1 MYRTLLILLMAFGLT
16 VQLTAC
22 GGGSSGGSTPPTE
35 NPEPQPE
42 PEPEPEPEPDG
53 DPLDQGELVITAT
66 PATDYSFWEG
76 DNDGEP
82 VGRAET
88 VAADHSGFTQA
99 VRIHA
104 ENPPGAFFNG
114 QLQYPILRATAE
126 GDVML
131 IRLYMRSVSTTDE
144 TGATFATVFLEGPG
158 PDYTK
163 YAEREITSTG
173 DWQAYD
179 IPLEMS
185 GAEAAND
192 LILKIGFG
200 GGDRPQS
207 FDIGGVEVLHFGQSV
222 AVEDLPRT
230 ELSYGGREADAD
242 WRAEAAARIEQLRK
256 GDFTVRVLDG
266 GGQPV
271 EGAEVAVEM
280 TRHAYHFGSVT
291 VGHILMG
298 EGDDNDLYR
307 EKVLELFNQSGPEN
321 DLKWAPWAGE
331 WGEDFSQQTTIDAL
345 QWLKSHDFY
354 TRGHVMVWP
363 SKRNLPELIQEY
375 LPEGEPENADPEA
388 KQIVLDHIDDIA
400 SATGDVL
407 DEWDVLN
414 EPYDNHYLMDA
425 FGDEVMVDWFERAR
439 LNLAHHKLYINDYSI
454 LSGGGRD
461 AAHQDHYQQTIQYL
475 LDQDAP
481 IDGIGM
487 QGHFGPSPTAIPRV
501 LEILDRFH
509 EAFPELTIRVTEFDI
524 NTTDEALQADYTR
537 DFLTAVFSHPATVG
551 VQKWGFWAGAHWTPD
566 GAMYTED
573 WREKPN
579 AVAWKDAIFKDWW
592 NDFTG
597 TTDGEGE
604 FSERGFYGEYQ
615 VTINGQL
622 IEQSIELLPGE
633 TAEFEITLAE

>member
-1 MYRTLLILLMAFGLT
+1 MSRALLILLIAFGLT
-16 VQLTAC
+16 LQLAAC
-22 GGGSSGGSTPPTE
+22 SGGSNSGETPPFTSPTPE
-35 NPEPQPE
+35 EGQDEEPDAEPEPQPE
-42 PEPEPEPEPDG
+42 PEPDPDG
-53 DPLDQGELVITAT
+53 SPLEQGERVVTSS
-66 PATDYSFWEG
+66 PATDYNLWEG
-76 DNDGEP
+76 ENDGEP

-88 VAADHSGFTQA
+88 VSADHPDFSQA
-99 VRIHA
+99 VRVHA
-104 ENPPGAFFNG
+104 ENPSGAFYNG
-114 QLQYPILRATAE
+114 QVQYPIRWATEA
-126 GDVML
+126 GDILL
-131 IRLYMRSVSTTDE
+131 IRVSIRSVSTMDE
-144 TGATFATVFLEGPG
+144 TGATFATAFLEGPG
-158 PDYTK
+158 PDFTK

-173 DWQAYD
+173 DWQTYD

-185 GAEAAND
+185 DAEAANE
-192 LILKIGFG
+192 LVLKIGFG
-200 GGDRPQS
+200 AGDRPQS
-207 FDIGGVEVLHFGQSV
+207 FDIGGVEVWYFGTSV
-222 AVEDLPRT
+222 SLADLPRT
-230 ELSYGGREADAD
+230 ELSYEGRAADAD
-242 WRAEAAARIEQLRK
+242 WRSDAAERIDQHRK
-256 GDFTVRVLDG
+256 GDFTLRVLDSE
-266 GGQPV
+266 GQPV
-271 EGAEVAVEM
+271 ERAEVAVDM

-298 EGDDNDLYR
+298 EGEDSTTYR

-331 WGEDFSQQTTIDAL
+331 WGENFSQETTIAAL
-345 QWLKSHDFY
+345 QWLKDNGFY

-363 SKRNLPELIQEY
+363 SKRNLPELMQEY
-375 LPEGEPENADPEA
+375 LPEGEPENADPIA
-388 KQIVLDHIDDIA
+388 KQRVLDHIDDIA
-400 SATGDVL
+400 SATANVL

-425 FGDEVMVDWFERAR
+425 FGDEVMVDWFEQAR

-475 LDQDAP
+475 IDQNAP

-509 EAFPELTIRVTEFDI
+509 AAFPELSIRVTEFDI

-537 DFLTAVFSHPATVG
+537 DFLTAIFSHPATVG

-579 AVAWKDAIFKDWW
+579 ARA
-592 NDFTG
+592 
-597 TTDGEGE
+597 
-604 FSERGFYGEYQ
+604 
-615 VTINGQL
+615 
-622 IEQSIELLPGE
+622 
-633 TAEFEITLAE
+633 